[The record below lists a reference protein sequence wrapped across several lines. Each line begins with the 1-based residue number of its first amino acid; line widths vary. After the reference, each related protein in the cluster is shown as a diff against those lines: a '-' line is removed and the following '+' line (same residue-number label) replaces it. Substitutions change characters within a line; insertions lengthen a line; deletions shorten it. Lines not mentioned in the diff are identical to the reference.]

1 MTHEIRTVALDQARK
16 LVTQIK
22 GPIGYQEHLDLE
34 VLRVAKAFEAYLT
47 GRDLPAKGPE
57 SRTIKVGDSVR
68 DMARDGKLVAF
79 VGTVKVGD
87 SDWLKLDDG
96 LNAYIR
102 RMDEVAPLWM
112 DAL

>member
-1 MTHEIRTVALDQARK
+1 
-16 LVTQIK
+16 
-22 GPIGYQEHLDLE
+22 
-34 VLRVAKAFEAYLT
+34 
-47 GRDLPAKGPE
+47 
-57 SRTIKVGDSVR
+57 
-68 DMARDGKLVAF
+68 MARDGKLVAF